1 MTMSHST
8 FQTTPR
14 RWRDVEKQLGIV
26 VPKSL
31 RSDTS
36 TLLFLESVAAT
47 PMLDKEDEMNC
58 LIRYQRI
65 GDLDAREL
73 LVRAY
78 LRYVVSTA
86 LRHLR
91 KGMPFLDLIQEGT
104 IGLFTAIEKFDVNRG
119 VRLYHYS
126 HWWISQAITRA
137 INDKGALIRIPVHM
151 HEQIRLYQ
159 QQVLQLAHSLRR
171 YPERLEVAEWLD
183 IPLEKVDSIEYA
195 LMMKMESI
203 DDEPI
208 DELRMLEPDEESLSY
223 AEMVDDGEASL
234 EDWIEKVDLRAQML
248 AALERLSP
256 RSQEIIARRYGLYD
270 DQVYTLEEVGKMF
283 GLTRERIRQIEATT
297 IDRLRKQKGSRV
309 LKEYLS

>member
-1 MTMSHST
+1 MPVSTST
-8 FQTTPR
+8 FQSTPR
-14 RWRDVEKQLGIV
+14 RWREVETQLGIA
-26 VPKSL
+26 VPRSL

-36 TLLFLESVAAT
+36 ALLFLEGVAAT
-47 PMLDKEDEMNC
+47 PMLDKDEELDC
-58 LIRYQRI
+58 LIRYQRD
-65 GDLDAREL
+65 GDLAAREK

-104 IGLFTAIEKFDVNRG
+104 IGLFTAIDKFDVERG

-151 HEQIRLYQ
+151 HEQIRQYQ
-159 QQVLQLAHSLRR
+159 KQVLQLAHLLSRTPDRQEIAAL
-171 YPERLEVAEWLD
+171 LD
-183 IPLEKVDSIEYA
+183 LPLEKVEAIEFA
-195 LMMKMESI
+195 LMLKMESI
-203 DDEPI
+203 DDEPDADGLWAEHE
-208 DELRMLEPDEESLSY
+208 DEFLSY
-223 AEMVDDGEASL
+223 AEIVDDPETSL
-234 EDWIEKVDLRAQML
+234 DDWIEKVDLRSQMH

-256 RSQEIIARRYGLYD
+256 RAQEIIAMRYGLYN

-309 LKEYLS
+309 LKDYLT

>member
-1 MTMSHST
+1 MGIAV
-8 FQTTPR
+8 PR
-14 RWRDVEKQLGIV
+14 
-26 VPKSL
+26 SL

-36 TLLFLESVAAT
+36 ALLFLEGVAAT
-47 PMLDKEDEMNC
+47 PMLDKEEELDC
-58 LIRYQRI
+58 LIRYQRD
-65 GDLDAREL
+65 GDLAARET

-104 IGLFTAIEKFDVNRG
+104 IGLFTAIDKFDVERG

-151 HEQIRLYQ
+151 HEQIRQYQ
-159 QQVLQLAHSLRR
+159 KQVLQLAHLLSRTPDRQEIAAL
-171 YPERLEVAEWLD
+171 LEL
-183 IPLEKVDSIEYA
+183 PLEKVEAIEFA
-195 LMMKMESI
+195 LMLKMESI
-203 DDEPI
+203 DDEPDSDSLWAEHE
-208 DELRMLEPDEESLSY
+208 DEYLSY
-223 AEMVDDGEASL
+223 AEIVDDPETSL
-234 EDWIEKVDLRAQML
+234 DDWIEKVDLRSQMH

-256 RSQEIIARRYGLYD
+256 RAQEIIAMRYGLYN

-309 LKEYLS
+309 LKDYLT

>member
-1 MTMSHST
+1 MTLSHST
-8 FQTTPR
+8 FQTSPR
-14 RWRDVEKQLGIV
+14 RWREVEKQLGIV
-26 VPKSL
+26 IPKSL

-36 TLLFLESVAAT
+36 AMLFLEDVAAT
-47 PMLDKEDEMNC
+47 PMLDKEDEMEC
-58 LIRYQRI
+58 LLRYQRF
-65 GDLDAREL
+65 GDMEAREK

-137 INDKGALIRIPVHM
+137 ISDKGNLIRIPVHM

-159 QQVLQLAHSLRR
+159 KQVMQLAHRLHR
-171 YPERLEVAEWLD
+171 YPDRHEIAEFLEISLD
-183 IPLEKVDSIEYA
+183 KVDGIEYA
-195 LMMKMESI
+195 LTMKMESI
-203 DDEPI
+203 DDELFG
-208 DELRMLEPDEESLSY
+208 ELWEARHDDESLSY
-223 AEMVDDGEASL
+223 AEIVDDGEESL
-234 EDWIEKVDLRAQML
+234 EEWIEKVDLQEQVK
-248 AALERLSP
+248 AALQRLNP
-256 RSQEIIARRYGLYD
+256 RAQEIIAMRYGLND
-270 DQVYTLEEVGKMF
+270 DQVYTLEEVGRMF

-297 IDRLRKQKGSRV
+297 IDRLRTQKGSTA
-309 LKEYLS
+309 LMEYLS

>member
-1 MTMSHST
+1 MTVSTST
-8 FQTTPR
+8 FQSTPR
-14 RWRDVEKQLGIV
+14 RWREVEAQLGIA
-26 VPKSL
+26 VPRSL

-36 TLLFLESVAAT
+36 ALLFLEGVAAT
-47 PMLDKEDEMNC
+47 PMLDKEEELDC
-58 LIRYQRI
+58 LIRYQRD
-65 GDLDAREL
+65 GDLAARET

-104 IGLFTAIEKFDVNRG
+104 IGLFTAIDKFDVERG

-151 HEQIRLYQ
+151 HEQIRQYQ
-159 QQVLQLAHSLRR
+159 KQVLQLAHLLSRTPDRQEIAAL
-171 YPERLEVAEWLD
+171 LEL
-183 IPLEKVDSIEYA
+183 PLEKVEAIECA
-195 LMMKMESI
+195 LMLKMESI
-203 DDEPI
+203 DDEPDSDSLWAEHE
-208 DELRMLEPDEESLSY
+208 DEYLSY
-223 AEMVDDGEASL
+223 AEIVDDPETSL
-234 EDWIEKVDLRAQML
+234 DDWIEKVDLRSQMH

-256 RSQEIIARRYGLYD
+256 RAQEIIAMRYGLYN

-309 LKEYLS
+309 LKDYLT

>member
-1 MTMSHST
+1 MTVSTST
-8 FQTTPR
+8 FQSTPR
-14 RWRDVEKQLGIV
+14 RWREVEKQLGII

-31 RSDTS
+31 RFDTS
-36 TLLFLESVAAT
+36 ALLFLESVAAT
-47 PMLDKEDEMNC
+47 PMLDKDEEMDC
-58 LIRYQRI
+58 LLRYQQH
-65 GDLDAREL
+65 GDLEARET

-86 LRHLR
+86 LRHLK

-104 IGLFTAIEKFDVNRG
+104 IGLFTAIDKFDVNRG

-151 HEQIRLYQ
+151 HEQIRQYQ
-159 QQVLQLAHSLRR
+159 KQVLQLAH
-171 YPERLEVAEWLD
+171 RLNRTPDRQEIAELLD
-183 IPLEKVDSIEYA
+183 IPLEKVDTIEYA

-203 DDEPI
+203 DDELA
-208 DELRMLEPDEESLSY
+208 DEPWTFDPDGEPLSY
-223 AEMVDDGEASL
+223 AEIVDDGETSL

-256 RSQEIIARRYGLYD
+256 RAQEIIAMRYGLYD
-270 DQVYTLEEVGKMF
+270 DQVYTLEEVGKIF

-297 IDRLRKQKGSRV
+297 IDRLRKQKCSRV
-309 LKEYLS
+309 LKDYLE

>member
-1 MTMSHST
+1 MTVSTST
-8 FQTTPR
+8 FQSTPR
-14 RWRDVEKQLGIV
+14 RWREVEKQLGIA

-31 RSDTS
+31 RFDTS
-36 TLLFLESVAAT
+36 ALLFLESVAAT
-47 PMLDKEDEMNC
+47 PMLDKDEEMDC
-58 LIRYQRI
+58 LLRYQQH
-65 GDLDAREL
+65 GDLEARET

-86 LRHLR
+86 LRHLK

-104 IGLFTAIEKFDVNRG
+104 IGLFTAIDKFDVNRG

-137 INDKGALIRIPVHM
+137 INDKGTLIRIPVHM
-151 HEQIRLYQ
+151 HEQIRQYQ
-159 QQVLQLAHSLRR
+159 KQVLQLAHLLNRT
-171 YPERLEVAEWLD
+171 PERHEIADLLD
-183 IPLEKVDSIEYA
+183 IPLEKVDTIEYA

-203 DDEPI
+203 DDELT
-208 DELRMLEPDEESLSY
+208 DEQWLFDPEKESLSY
-223 AEMVDDGEASL
+223 AEIVDDGETSL

-256 RSQEIIARRYGLYD
+256 RAQEIIAMRYGLYD
-270 DQVYTLEEVGKMF
+270 DQVYTLEEVGKIF

-297 IDRLRKQKGSRV
+297 IDRLRKQKCSRV
-309 LKEYLS
+309 LKDYL

>member
-1 MTMSHST
+1 MTVSTST
-8 FQTTPR
+8 FQSTPR
-14 RWRDVEKQLGIV
+14 RWREVEAQLGIA
-26 VPKSL
+26 VPRSL

-36 TLLFLESVAAT
+36 ALLFLEGVAAT
-47 PMLDKEDEMNC
+47 PMLDKEEELDC
-58 LIRYQRI
+58 LIRYQRD
-65 GDLDAREL
+65 GDLAARET

-104 IGLFTAIEKFDVNRG
+104 IGLFTAIDKFDVERG

-151 HEQIRLYQ
+151 HEQIRQYQ
-159 QQVLQLAHSLRR
+159 KQVLQLAHLLSRTPDRQEIAAL
-171 YPERLEVAEWLD
+171 LEL
-183 IPLEKVDSIEYA
+183 PLEKVEAIEFA
-195 LMMKMESI
+195 LMLKMESI
-203 DDEPI
+203 DDEPDSDSLWAEHE
-208 DELRMLEPDEESLSY
+208 DEYLSY
-223 AEMVDDGEASL
+223 AEIVDDPETSL
-234 EDWIEKVDLRAQML
+234 DDWIEKVDLRSQMH

-256 RSQEIIARRYGLYD
+256 RAQEIIAMRYGLYN

-297 IDRLRKQKGSRV
+297 IDRLRKQKALAS
-309 LKEYLS
+309 